1 VVRTVRVRL
10 ELDRNDYKQ
19 GLRDA
24 AGDTRTFDGEV
35 RGLGKDAERTGV
47 ELKQTATEAR
57 KLGDDVKRSSR
68 EVDGLGNSLGKT
80 SEQTRK
86 TRDETTGLGKETDR
100 TRTKVVTLAE
110 EIDKTRNGLRDLGAE
125 FERTGQVDVG
135 KFRQLTDE
143 LERLRR
149 VQQDLDVKGRKGGGL
164 LGSLFGSSI
173 SNSLI
178 KEVEQ
183 TGLQAGELFSQGFL
197 SAAFNVLKAG
207 GPVLIPAAAAL
218 VAAVG
223 AMFTG
228 AALAGTGVGAIAVG
242 LALQFSDPRVRGAAS
257 DLATYL
263 KSQLTEAT
271 SSFAPRA
278 AAGFAALQREAG
290 PFLASLREG
299 LTSLAPYVANLL
311 ARLGEGLGKLGPGL
325 GHALQAAGP
334 VLEQLG
340 RDLPMLMAAF
350 GSFFDQIAQ
359 GAQGGTEALHA
370 LLFIIASLI
379 SGSGLLLHAF
389 SAAFDAMAQAGDK
402 VTGVLAGLFGA
413 LAKIPGISPVIQG
426 VAAAFAGLHDYTHN
440 VATSF
445 DEAGLAADSASG
457 AFNGMAGAAGSAT
470 GAIGMTRQALLDFQ
484 GNALSADQAAGQWRQ
499 GLLGL
504 ADAVKQNGTSLEQGT
519 AKGEANIAMLQ
530 DMVGKA
536 RASRDAQI
544 AHGESVA
551 YADSQ
556 YQAQI
561 GDLINVATKLGFT
574 RSQVENLIGQYR
586 QVPGNVNTNIITPGL
601 DEALRKA
608 GGLREALRGIDGSVA
623 RASVITYYK
632 SEVQGVRP
640 ASPGVIGFERWGGAY
655 EHAASGLLRE
665 ANTYSAAS
673 PARYAFAEQAT
684 GGEAFVPKRGN
695 YGRSM
700 SILGK
705 AASWYGAQVVP
716 ATQASTGAG
725 VSVQIGGTITLQ
737 YPDGRKIAELLIDD
751 STNRGGTAFPAFV
764 RSVASR

>member
-1 VVRTVRVRL
+1 
-10 ELDRNDYKQ
+10 
-19 GLRDA
+19 
-24 AGDTRTFDGEV
+24 
-35 RGLGKDAERTGV
+35 
-47 ELKQTATEAR
+47 
-57 KLGDDVKRSSR
+57 
-68 EVDGLGNSLGKT
+68 
-80 SEQTRK
+80 
-86 TRDETTGLGKETDR
+86 
-100 TRTKVVTLAE
+100 
-110 EIDKTRNGLRDLGAE
+110 
-125 FERTGQVDVG
+125 
-135 KFRQLTDE
+135 
-143 LERLRR
+143 
-149 VQQDLDVKGRKGGGL
+149 
-164 LGSLFGSSI
+164 
-173 SNSLI
+173 
-178 KEVEQ
+178 
-183 TGLQAGELFSQGFL
+183 
-197 SAAFNVLKAG
+197 
-207 GPVLIPAAAAL
+207 
-218 VAAVG
+218 
-223 AMFTG
+223 M
-228 AALAGTGVGAIAVG
+228 
-242 LALQFSDPRVRGAAS
+242 
-257 DLATYL
+257 
-263 KSQLTEAT
+263 
-271 SSFAPRA
+271 
-278 AAGFAALQREAG
+278 
-290 PFLASLREG
+290 REG

-370 LLFIIASLI
+370 LLFIISALI

-705 AASWYGAQVVP
+705 AASWYGASVVP
-716 ATQASTGAG
+716 GRMASG
-725 VSVQIGGTITLQ
+725 GGTQTVVHEHHVTVA
-737 YPDGRKIAELLIDD
+737 YPDGRKIGELLINDAEH
-751 STNRGGTAFPAFV
+751 GGSAVTTWI
-764 RSVASR
+764 RRVASR